1 MVDVETAPPALELT
15 PGDGGDDERRH
26 RLWTR
31 YRNADRVPW
40 ALGAMVFGW
49 FLLFFVLSKIRHDRF
64 GTFAFDLGTY
74 DQGVWQLAH
83 WRQFVTVR
91 GLPILGH
98 HLNLI
103 LLVLA
108 PFYRLGAGP
117 LFLQFVQVA
126 VQALGAVPIYLLARD
141 RLADRWLALVMAAVL
156 LLNPTYQFL
165 AWEFFHPDTLAIT
178 PLLFAYWAAR
188 AQRWRWFAVAAVV
201 AVLCKEDVALALA
214 ALGVVV
220 AIRRRIK
227 IGALIAGLSLGW
239 WLLATRV
246 VMKAFLGGL
255 DPFYDTYFG
264 DLGNSAG
271 DVVKNTFLRPG
282 TTLRLL
288 TDGDRLGYYTVMF
301 APVAFLPLASVST
314 LLIAVPMLAVNALT
328 TFPYARDYM
337 YHYSALVLVGVMVAT
352 VEGVARLGRS
362 TGARRFLVGVVAASA
377 VGGTVAWGLS
387 PISVKYRDGYWPLS
401 AGDRVPTQRA
411 ALAVIPDD
419 ASVSAIYS
427 FVPHL
432 SRRERIYNFPE
443 PWKKVDWGVEGEG
456 LHNPAGVDWIAVD
469 FRLTGAYDVQLIN
482 DLLAS
487 EFTIRFDRDG
497 ILVAERTAPAPVVLP
512 P

>member
-1 MVDVETAPPALELT
+1 MVDVETQWADLELARS
-15 PGDGGDDERRH
+15 DEGGDRTRRG
-26 RLWTR
+26 LWTR
-31 YRNADRVPW
+31 FNADPVPW
-40 ALGAMVFGW
+40 ILAAMVLGW
-49 FLLFFVLSKIRHDRF
+49 FLLFFFLCKLRHDRF

-117 LFLQFVQVA
+117 LFLQFVHVAAQASGAVA
-126 VQALGAVPIYLLARD
+126 VYLLARD

-165 AWEFFHPDTLAIT
+165 AWEFFHPDTLAIA

-188 AQRWRWFAVAAVV
+188 AHRWRWFAVAAVI

-214 ALGVVV
+214 ALGIVV
-220 AIRRRIK
+220 AIRRKVK
-227 IGALIAGLSLGW
+227 IGALITVLSLGW

-264 DLGNSAG
+264 ELGNSASE
-271 DVVKNTFLRPG
+271 VVKNTFLRPG

-288 TDGDRLGYYTVMF
+288 TEGDRLGYYTVMF
-301 APVAFLPLASVST
+301 APVAFLPVASLST

-337 YHYSALVLVGVMVAT
+337 YHYSALVLVGVIIAT
-352 VEGVARLGRS
+352 VEGIARLGRS
-362 TGARRFLVGVVAASA
+362 PGARRFLVGVVAASTI
-377 VGGTVAWGLS
+377 GGTVAWGLS
-387 PISVKYRDGYWPLS
+387 PISVKYREGYWPFGS
-401 AGDRVPTQRA
+401 GERAPTQRA
-411 ALAVIPDD
+411 ALEVIPED
-419 ASVSAIYS
+419 AAVSAIYNL
-427 FVPHL
+427 VPHI

-443 PWKKVDWGVEGEG
+443 PWKRVDWGVEGEG
-456 LHNPAGVDWIAVD
+456 LPAPAGVEWIAVD
-469 FRLTGAYDVQLIN
+469 RRLTGAYDEQLIN

-487 EFTIRFDRDG
+487 EFTVRFEKDG
-497 ILVAERTAPAPVVLP
+497 ILVAERTAPAPVAFP
-512 P
+512 E